1 MKVYISQPMRG
12 LSSDEIIKTRSEIQ
26 DEIRAMLPD
35 ADGDEI
41 EFIDSYLKN
50 HTAMTPLKC
59 LSTSIFL
66 LADADYAYFGEG
78 WKNYRGCKIEH
89 ECAVQYGISILKD

>member
-26 DEIRAMLPD
+26 KEIEKMYPDE
-35 ADGDEI
+35 DEI

-50 HTAMTPLKC
+50 HGAMSPLKC

-66 LADADYAYFGEG
+66 LADADCAYFGDG

-89 ECAVQYGISILKD
+89 ECAVQYGITIIKD